1 MLFTYLS
8 KISVFYNFRCATKKL
23 LSIIPNL
30 LTKGKKY
37 FIINKINDKKGYF
50 YENINDK

>member
-1 MLFTYLS
+1 MLFTYFS
-8 KISVFYNFRCATKKL
+8 KFSVIDNYICTTKKL

-30 LTKGKKY
+30 LTKVNKY
-37 FIINKINDKKGYF
+37 FIINKIKDKKGYF